1 MDIEWKYDSFGKKYR
16 ELGKGI
22 VEYAPTIIIDGVEIY
37 QDELEDFHRR
47 NAEAKARRLAE
58 QQAALKNAL
67 PVRSCPF
74 SQDVYNSCTREKCAL
89 FRDGGCSIAAIAD
102 KFGADSAENNG
113 GKCPFSIYARC
124 EKCAL
129 NNNGCAL
136 VRLAAVTMKG
146 E

>member
-1 MDIEWKYDSFGKKYR
+1 MDSEWKIDKLGQKYR
-16 ELGKGI
+16 EVGKGCI
-22 VEYAPTIIIDGVEIY
+22 EYAPTIVIDGVEIY
-37 QDELEDFHRR
+37 QDELEDFNRR
-47 NAEAKARRLAE
+47 RAEAKARRNAE
-58 QQAALKNAL
+58 QLEALKNAP

-74 SQDVYNSCTREKCAL
+74 NQGMNNHCTREKCAL

-102 KFGADSAENNG
+102 KVGADSAENNG

-129 NNNGCAL
+129 NSDGCAL
-136 VRLAAVTMKG
+136 IRLAAMKG